1 MTLKNLIDESLAAD
15 PKVIMAEIQQ
25 LQQIDKSNAATAQQL
40 KNNPDLAKQFQP
52 FQTTVQQLLKQK
64 QLEAQQAQQAQQQA
78 AATQKTQPATA
89 AGTQPATAAG
99 TVSQ

>member
-1 MTLKNLIDESLAAD
+1 MTLKNLIDESLTAD

-64 QLEAQQAQQAQQQA
+64 QLEAQQAQRQA
-78 AATQKTQPATA
+78 AAAQKTQPATA